1 MSVTALVSLP
11 SVSTSLETRQEY
23 DVYLSYSREDYEFA
37 EGVKKHLRQ
46 AGKTVYDF
54 EMAAPLGSSVPVE
67 RSDMIMEHSR
77 KTVIILSSAYV
88 ANKWCS
94 FEASLA
100 KVKSP
105 GKGALQLGEPA
116 LLLVAL
122 ACVGWGGGCVWLWW
136 CTMHVKCAPI
146 LQICIVVP
154 LPPPSPPQ
162 TATSGTSFPSCLGI
176 ALSPTSSET
185 STTWITGDTP
195 NSMTK
200 TDSTTIFGIGL

>member
-11 SVSTSLETRQEY
+11 SVSTSVETRQEY

-105 GKGALQLGEPA
+105 GKGVLQL
-116 LLLVAL
+116 
-122 ACVGWGGGCVWLWW
+122 C
-136 CTMHVKCAPI
+136 
-146 LQICIVVP
+146 
-154 LPPPSPPQ
+154 
-162 TATSGTSFPSCLGI
+162 
-176 ALSPTSSET
+176 
-185 STTWITGDTP
+185 
-195 NSMTK
+195 
-200 TDSTTIFGIGL
+200 